1 MAHEEQNDPVAQ
13 STSKFPTTSTDD
25 FKGFPIAKGEET
37 NDAEVF
43 EEVVVEMVRS
53 PKERKS
59 SISRDGKHTTSTL
72 MLTKDRSRTKPHV
85 LIFLSC
91 CAKKEEKHTP
101 IHAQTCSAGV
111 LLTTVTTFQYRVATG
126 ANPCISCV
134 IVCADNACVP
144 VLSRRVRPS

>member
-111 LLTTVTTFQYRVATG
+111 LLTTFPVPGWLRALTLL
-126 ANPCISCV
+126 SCV
-134 IVCADNACVP
+134 IVCLVIMLMP

>member
-72 MLTKDRSRTKPHV
+72 MLTKDHSRTKPHV

-111 LLTTVTTFQYRVATG
+111 LLTTHSQYQGGYGR
-126 ANPCISCV
+126 
-134 IVCADNACVP
+134 
-144 VLSRRVRPS
+144 